1 MQDKIAQEVQDAL
14 TATPEEINFEQLQ
27 NENSSPLNQPV
38 IEKDIGGERPVETD
52 EEKQKS
58 WNVWKP
64 EQEHKTLDE
73 LEPGRSGNTQTDFR
87 TKVEAKVEKEK
98 EQEPLDA
105 PEQEINGNG
114 FDTETDETLTD
125 QDFEVPL
132 AQANQAADAILGMSN
147 NVLAV
152 GGGYFVKIRKHQEF
166 YEFEEIIQV
175 VDQQNE
181 KNVERIKLDKEDQAL
196 LRPLLAQVLRKK
208 AKKLTPEQQLMGAVI
223 SILMKK
229 AQVVMEVRAEN
240 SLLENRILDIVRQE
254 KGESEIEDIEE
265 EDEKEDVSDGTDS
278 AFAKSS
284 VRDSRPQGEQSVKAE
299 VEKVTAAR
307 RTNSDLGNIPIS
319 NASEP
324 AIDGKMARIEAASET
339 SNAMPQSTYSGD
351 AGYSKSKKRKASKP
365 VISDFHWLLG
375 SWKNP
380 TENGFSYEKWE
391 ITGKKSLAANGY
403 LIQGKDTI
411 FIEKMELKQ
420 VRNKVFYITNVA
432 VNKTI
437 LKFEI
442 SPG

>member
-14 TATPEEINFEQLQ
+14 TASPEEINFEQLQ
-27 NENSSPLNQPV
+27 NEDSSPLNQPV
-38 IEKDIGGERPVETD
+38 IEKDIGGERLVETD

-98 EQEPLDA
+98 AQEPLDA

-114 FDTETDETLTD
+114 FDTEADEIVTD

-175 VDQQNE
+175 VDQQND

-254 KGESEIEDIEE
+254 KVETEVEDIEE
-265 EDEKEDVSDGTDS
+265 EDENKDNTDS
-278 AFAKSS
+278 SDYAFAKAQ
-284 VRDSRPQGEQSVKAE
+284 PEQKPLKEKVIKPEPTIQDIE
-299 VEKVTAAR
+299 VEEV
-307 RTNSDLGNIPIS
+307 DDDIPI
-319 NASEP
+319 
-324 AIDGKMARIEAASET
+324 I
-339 SNAMPQSTYSGD
+339 
-351 AGYSKSKKRKASKP
+351 
-365 VISDFHWLLG
+365 
-375 SWKNP
+375 
-380 TENGFSYEKWE
+380 
-391 ITGKKSLAANGY
+391 
-403 LIQGKDTI
+403 
-411 FIEKMELKQ
+411 
-420 VRNKVFYITNVA
+420 NVA
-432 VNKTI
+432 EESQNN
-437 LKFEI
+437 
-442 SPG
+442 S

>member
-27 NENSSPLNQPV
+27 NEDSSPLNQPV

-114 FDTETDETLTD
+114 FDTEADETVTD

-254 KGESEIEDIEE
+254 KGETEIEDIEE
-265 EDEKEDVSDGTDS
+265 EDESEDVSDGMDS
-278 AFAKSS
+278 AFAK
-284 VRDSRPQGEQSVKAE
+284 AE
-299 VEKVTAAR
+299 VEKEIKPESTIQDIEVEEV
-307 RTNSDLGNIPIS
+307 DDDIPIIDVVE
-319 NASEP
+319 EP
-324 AIDGKMARIEAASET
+324 QNNS
-339 SNAMPQSTYSGD
+339 
-351 AGYSKSKKRKASKP
+351 
-365 VISDFHWLLG
+365 
-375 SWKNP
+375 
-380 TENGFSYEKWE
+380 
-391 ITGKKSLAANGY
+391 
-403 LIQGKDTI
+403 
-411 FIEKMELKQ
+411 
-420 VRNKVFYITNVA
+420 
-432 VNKTI
+432 
-437 LKFEI
+437 
-442 SPG
+442 

>member
-1 MQDKIAQEVQDAL
+1 MQDKITQEVQDAL

-27 NENSSPLNQPV
+27 NEDSSPLNQPV
-38 IEKDIGGERPVETD
+38 IEKDIGGERPVETE

-98 EQEPLDA
+98 EQESLDA

-114 FDTETDETLTD
+114 FDTEADETVTD

-175 VDQQNE
+175 VDQQND

-196 LRPLLAQVLRKK
+196 LRPLLAQVLRRK

-254 KGESEIEDIEE
+254 KVETEVEDIKE
-265 EDEKEDVSDGTDS
+265 EDENEDVSDGTDS

-284 VRDSRPQGEQSVKAE
+284 VRDSRPQGERSVKAQPEQEPLQKKVNKPEPTIQDIE
-299 VEKVTAAR
+299 VEEV
-307 RTNSDLGNIPIS
+307 DDDIPIIDV
-319 NASEP
+319 AEEP
-324 AIDGKMARIEAASET
+324 QNNS
-339 SNAMPQSTYSGD
+339 
-351 AGYSKSKKRKASKP
+351 
-365 VISDFHWLLG
+365 
-375 SWKNP
+375 
-380 TENGFSYEKWE
+380 
-391 ITGKKSLAANGY
+391 
-403 LIQGKDTI
+403 
-411 FIEKMELKQ
+411 
-420 VRNKVFYITNVA
+420 
-432 VNKTI
+432 
-437 LKFEI
+437 
-442 SPG
+442 

>member
-27 NENSSPLNQPV
+27 NEDSSPLNQPV

-64 EQEHKTLDE
+64 EQEHKTLHE

-87 TKVEAKVEKEK
+87 TKVEAKIEKEK
-98 EQEPLDA
+98 AQEPLDA
-105 PEQEINGNG
+105 PEQEINGNE
-114 FDTETDETLTD
+114 FDTEADETVTD

-240 SLLENRILDIVRQE
+240 SLLENRIIDIVRQE
-254 KGESEIEDIEE
+254 KGETEIEDIEE
-265 EDEKEDVSDGTDS
+265 EDENEDVSDGTDS
-278 AFAKSS
+278 AFAK
-284 VRDSRPQGEQSVKAE
+284 AE
-299 VEKVTAAR
+299 VEKEIKPELTIQDIEVEEV
-307 RTNSDLGNIPIS
+307 DDDIPITDV
-319 NASEP
+319 AEEP
-324 AIDGKMARIEAASET
+324 QNNS
-339 SNAMPQSTYSGD
+339 
-351 AGYSKSKKRKASKP
+351 
-365 VISDFHWLLG
+365 
-375 SWKNP
+375 
-380 TENGFSYEKWE
+380 
-391 ITGKKSLAANGY
+391 
-403 LIQGKDTI
+403 
-411 FIEKMELKQ
+411 
-420 VRNKVFYITNVA
+420 
-432 VNKTI
+432 
-437 LKFEI
+437 
-442 SPG
+442 

>member
-27 NENSSPLNQPV
+27 NEDSSPLNQPV

-114 FDTETDETLTD
+114 FDTEADETVTD

-132 AQANQAADAILGMSN
+132 AQTNQAADAILGMSN

-152 GGGYFVKIRKHQEF
+152 GGDYFVKIRKHQEF

-175 VDQQNE
+175 VDQQND

-240 SLLENRILDIVRQE
+240 TLLENRILDIVRQE
-254 KGESEIEDIEE
+254 KGETEIDDIEE
-265 EDEKEDVSDGTDS
+265 DDRNNDERDNSNS
-278 AFAKSS
+278 AFAKAEPKQEPLQKK
-284 VRDSRPQGEQSVKAE
+284 VNKPEPTIQDIE
-299 VEKVTAAR
+299 VEEV
-307 RTNSDLGNIPIS
+307 DDDIPIIDV
-319 NASEP
+319 AEEP
-324 AIDGKMARIEAASET
+324 QNNS
-339 SNAMPQSTYSGD
+339 
-351 AGYSKSKKRKASKP
+351 
-365 VISDFHWLLG
+365 
-375 SWKNP
+375 
-380 TENGFSYEKWE
+380 
-391 ITGKKSLAANGY
+391 
-403 LIQGKDTI
+403 
-411 FIEKMELKQ
+411 
-420 VRNKVFYITNVA
+420 
-432 VNKTI
+432 
-437 LKFEI
+437 
-442 SPG
+442 

>member
-27 NENSSPLNQPV
+27 NEDSSPLNQPV
-38 IEKDIGGERPVETD
+38 IEKDIGGERPVETE

-73 LEPGRSGNTQTDFR
+73 LEPGRSGNIQTDFR
-87 TKVEAKVEKEK
+87 TKVEAKFEKEK
-98 EQEPLDA
+98 AQEPLDA

-114 FDTETDETLTD
+114 FDTEADETVTD

-175 VDQQNE
+175 VDQQND

-254 KGESEIEDIEE
+254 KGETKIEDIEE
-265 EDEKEDVSDGTDS
+265 EDENEDISDGTDS
-278 AFAKSS
+278 AFAN
-284 VRDSRPQGEQSVKAE
+284 AE
-299 VEKVTAAR
+299 IEKENKPEPTIQDIDVEEV
-307 RTNSDLGNIPIS
+307 DDDIPIIDV
-319 NASEP
+319 AEEP
-324 AIDGKMARIEAASET
+324 
-339 SNAMPQSTYSGD
+339 Q
-351 AGYSKSKKRKASKP
+351 
-365 VISDFHWLLG
+365 
-375 SWKNP
+375 KN
-380 TENGFSYEKWE
+380 S
-391 ITGKKSLAANGY
+391 
-403 LIQGKDTI
+403 
-411 FIEKMELKQ
+411 
-420 VRNKVFYITNVA
+420 
-432 VNKTI
+432 
-437 LKFEI
+437 
-442 SPG
+442 

>member
-27 NENSSPLNQPV
+27 NEDSSPLNQPV
-38 IEKDIGGERPVETD
+38 IEKDIGGERPVESED
-52 EEKQKS
+52 EKQKS

-87 TKVEAKVEKEK
+87 TKVEAKFEKEK
-98 EQEPLDA
+98 AQEQLDA

-114 FDTETDETLTD
+114 FDTEADETVTD

-175 VDQQNE
+175 VDQQND

-254 KGESEIEDIEE
+254 KGETKIEDIEE
-265 EDEKEDVSDGTDS
+265 EDENEDISDGTDS
-278 AFAKSS
+278 AFAN
-284 VRDSRPQGEQSVKAE
+284 AE
-299 VEKVTAAR
+299 IEKENKPEPTIQDIDVEEV
-307 RTNSDLGNIPIS
+307 DDDIPIIDV
-319 NASEP
+319 AEEP
-324 AIDGKMARIEAASET
+324 
-339 SNAMPQSTYSGD
+339 Q
-351 AGYSKSKKRKASKP
+351 
-365 VISDFHWLLG
+365 
-375 SWKNP
+375 KN
-380 TENGFSYEKWE
+380 S
-391 ITGKKSLAANGY
+391 
-403 LIQGKDTI
+403 
-411 FIEKMELKQ
+411 
-420 VRNKVFYITNVA
+420 
-432 VNKTI
+432 
-437 LKFEI
+437 
-442 SPG
+442 

>member
-27 NENSSPLNQPV
+27 NEDSSPLNQPV
-38 IEKDIGGERPVETD
+38 IEKDIGGERPVESED
-52 EEKQKS
+52 EKQKS

-87 TKVEAKVEKEK
+87 TKVEAKFEKEK
-98 EQEPLDA
+98 AQEPLDA

-114 FDTETDETLTD
+114 FDTEADETVTD

-175 VDQQNE
+175 VDQQND

-254 KGESEIEDIEE
+254 KGETKIEDIEE
-265 EDEKEDVSDGTDS
+265 EDENEDISDGTDS
-278 AFAKSS
+278 AFAN
-284 VRDSRPQGEQSVKAE
+284 AE
-299 VEKVTAAR
+299 IEKENKPEPTIQDIDVEEV
-307 RTNSDLGNIPIS
+307 DDDIPIIDV
-319 NASEP
+319 AEEP
-324 AIDGKMARIEAASET
+324 
-339 SNAMPQSTYSGD
+339 Q
-351 AGYSKSKKRKASKP
+351 
-365 VISDFHWLLG
+365 
-375 SWKNP
+375 KN
-380 TENGFSYEKWE
+380 S
-391 ITGKKSLAANGY
+391 
-403 LIQGKDTI
+403 
-411 FIEKMELKQ
+411 
-420 VRNKVFYITNVA
+420 
-432 VNKTI
+432 
-437 LKFEI
+437 
-442 SPG
+442 

>member
-27 NENSSPLNQPV
+27 NEDSSPLNQPV

-98 EQEPLDA
+98 AQEPLDA
-105 PEQEINGNG
+105 PEQEINGNS
-114 FDTETDETLTD
+114 FNAEADQTITN

-147 NVLAV
+147 NMLAV
-152 GGGYFVKIRKHQEF
+152 GGGYFVKIKKHQEF

-175 VDQQNE
+175 VDQQND
-181 KNVERIKLDKEDQAL
+181 KNIERIKLDKEDQAL

-208 AKKLTPEQQLMGAVI
+208 AKKLTPEQQLMGAVV

-240 SLLENRILDIVRQE
+240 SLLEHRILDIVRQE
-254 KGESEIEDIEE
+254 KRETEIENL
-265 EDEKEDVSDGTDS
+265 EDKAVSDVENNEATVT
-278 AFAKSS
+278 KSS
-284 VRDSRPQGEQSVKAE
+284 LRDSRSQVQHSVKIE
-299 VEKVTAAR
+299 PENSTKPEPNVQDIVVEKVDQ
-307 RTNSDLGNIPIS
+307 DLVVLES
-319 NASEP
+319 S
-324 AIDGKMARIEAASET
+324 GKQKPEA
-339 SNAMPQSTYSGD
+339 
-351 AGYSKSKKRKASKP
+351 
-365 VISDFHWLLG
+365 
-375 SWKNP
+375 
-380 TENGFSYEKWE
+380 
-391 ITGKKSLAANGY
+391 
-403 LIQGKDTI
+403 
-411 FIEKMELKQ
+411 
-420 VRNKVFYITNVA
+420 
-432 VNKTI
+432 
-437 LKFEI
+437 
-442 SPG
+442 

>member
-1 MQDKIAQEVQDAL
+1 MQDNIAKEVQEAL
-14 TATPEEINFEQLQ
+14 TASPEEINFEQLQ
-27 NENSSPLNQPV
+27 NEDSSPLNQPV
-38 IEKDIGGERPVETD
+38 IEKDIGGERPVETE

-87 TKVEAKVEKEK
+87 STVEANVEKEK
-98 EQEPLDA
+98 AQEQLDA
-105 PEQEINGNG
+105 PEQDINGNG
-114 FDTETDETLTD
+114 FDTEADETVTD

-175 VDQQNE
+175 VDQQND

-254 KGESEIEDIEE
+254 KEDTEIDDIEE
-265 EDEKEDVSDGTDS
+265 DDINNDESDSSNS

-284 VRDSRPQGEQSVKAE
+284 VRDSQPQGERSTKAE
-299 VEKVTAAR
+299 SEKVTEKES
-307 RTNSDLGNIPIS
+307 TIQDIEVEEVDDDIPIIDV
-319 NASEP
+319 AEEP
-324 AIDGKMARIEAASET
+324 QNNS
-339 SNAMPQSTYSGD
+339 
-351 AGYSKSKKRKASKP
+351 
-365 VISDFHWLLG
+365 
-375 SWKNP
+375 
-380 TENGFSYEKWE
+380 
-391 ITGKKSLAANGY
+391 
-403 LIQGKDTI
+403 
-411 FIEKMELKQ
+411 
-420 VRNKVFYITNVA
+420 
-432 VNKTI
+432 
-437 LKFEI
+437 
-442 SPG
+442 